1 MSGLPSVNGWFAQGK
16 GTVCAGQRDGLSGV
30 NFCHPA
36 LDAGSMSLR
45 IPFVIPHSMRDPCR
59 CGVILEEVLFY
70 WSYTHSF
77 CNGFCQIERWKDDGV
92 QDGSF
97 SFGMDNATDGTRS
110 DGTHIL
116 QKTYRDFLLLLQLFD
131 AFGGNAEETL
141 DFGCQEKFFVLRE
154 LNGSST
160 SNAAGGWIVGETKR
174 GRRLHFFSVNEFF
187 RENGK
192 LQCFDLVD
200 FIWDRLHNQAAIT

>member
-45 IPFVIPHSMRDPCR
+45 IPFVIPHSMRDPYR

-110 DGTHIL
+110 DGTIYCRKPTGTSCCCCSCSMPSGAMLKKHW
-116 QKTYRDFLLLLQLFD
+116 TSVVR
-131 AFGGNAEETL
+131 
-141 DFGCQEKFFVLRE
+141 R
-154 LNGSST
+154 SS
-160 SNAAGGWIVGETKR
+160 S
-174 GRRLHFFSVNEFF
+174 FCVNSMVAVH
-187 RENGK
+187 RM
-192 LQCFDLVD
+192 LLVD
-200 FIWDRLHNQAAIT
+200 GL